1 MSTSMPRALFA
12 VLLPVAVSIAQ
23 SPADPNRDPAAL
35 AVAWQQHAA
44 EYRACCLQT
53 FNLAHALLDTALEDP
68 TWIAAL
74 EAEGPSPGSSGA
86 TLPPAI
92 VVDVDETVLD
102 NSPYAARRL
111 ASGEGF
117 DPKSWSAWV
126 AERQATAVPGALAFL
141 TEASRRG
148 VTVFY
153 VTNREFADEPA
164 TRDNLLR
171 LGFPVAPSE
180 LLDVVLTKRERD
192 DWGSDKGTRRRH
204 IATSFRI
211 VMLFGDD
218 LGDFLSAVKPTQSP
232 KQHTTASLHRH
243 GQDLALDRL
252 ARTDEFAAHWGTRW
266 FMLPNPSYGS
276 WLDTLAC
283 ATLPQGATELVPD
296 HAAALRTKQ
305 IELREPSGEKQD

>member
-1 MSTSMPRALFA
+1 MTAKRIIALGA
-12 VLLPVAVSIAQ
+12 IAIVFGSGSVHAQ
-23 SPADPNRDPAAL
+23 EPTPHDMMLAAL
-35 AVAWQQHAA
+35 WTQRSVEFKGNALTVFALGKIRLEQALADKSWTAA
-44 EYRACCLQT
+44 
-53 FNLAHALLDTALEDP
+53 
-68 TWIAAL
+68 
-74 EAEGPSPGSSGA
+74 PGEQKGDFA
-86 TLPPAI
+86 TLPPA
-92 VVDVDETVLD
+92 VVLDVDETVLD

-111 ASGEGF
+111 ASGEAF

-141 TEASRRG
+141 TEATRRG

-153 VTNREFADEPA
+153 VTNREVADEPA
-164 TRDNLLR
+164 TRENLLR